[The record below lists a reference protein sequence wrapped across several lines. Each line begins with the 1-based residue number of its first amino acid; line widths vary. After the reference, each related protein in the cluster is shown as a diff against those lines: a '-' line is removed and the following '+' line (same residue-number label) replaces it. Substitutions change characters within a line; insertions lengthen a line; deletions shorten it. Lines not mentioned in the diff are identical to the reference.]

1 MVDMNQR
8 TVRGREGWMVVPKRN
23 DTNQQIASMVIS
35 LEPICAGCGLLCHPV
50 AVLYTYDEHA
60 VVRSVHNI
68 YYYKT

>member
-8 TVRGREGWMVVPKRN
+8 TMRVEGGVPKRN
-23 DTNQQIASMVIS
+23 DTNQQIADMVIS